1 MLLLEQG
8 GLADLVGTPP
18 KSIAIVSDAWHPQ
31 MNGVVRTLTTTCDI
45 LRQSG
50 HRVEV
55 ISPDQY
61 PSVPCPTYPEI
72 RLALTMPGTVG
83 RKLAKLQPDAV
94 HIATEGP
101 LGLSARRYCLAKAVP
116 FTTFISGPS
125 EYPQLTRTSSAITAR
140 SMPKRSRTK
149 HRRRRSGLQNF
160 GT

>member
-55 ISPDQY
+55 ISGR
-61 PSVPCPTYPEI
+61 EEA
-72 RLALTMPGTVG
+72 RLIFLGVSHTLADDEGKRLVVDIGGGSSATV
-83 RKLAKLQPDAV
+83 Q
-94 HIATEGP
+94 ATCVSSFLFVISLP
-101 LGLSARRYCLAKAVP
+101 LGSSLSLC
-116 FTTFISGPS
+116 
-125 EYPQLTRTSSAITAR
+125 TR
-140 SMPKRSRTK
+140 
-149 HRRRRSGLQNF
+149 L
-160 GT
+160 